1 MTKRKQIDFL
11 LDLNQEIREKYRS
24 ERRNNRQL
32 RRDIDEIL
40 DENERISDKC
50 RALYKEL
57 EEVRQKS
64 AETAKERDELK
75 NRADFLTRA
84 NKAIKTPDEGGE
96 KHGKWLNFYGD
107 YSTAECSVCGE
118 VYDAIQ
124 PREYNNPE
132 HWEIFLREYQYCP
145 NCGARMD
152 GVEKK

>member
-24 ERRNNRQL
+24 ARANNRQL
-32 RRDIDEIL
+32 RRDIEEIL

-75 NRADFLTRA
+75 NRADFLLRA
-84 NKAIKTPDEGGE
+84 NEKLYFQKSQLEDQLEPVGTGE
-96 KHGKWLNFYGD
+96 TVVKNE
-107 YSTAECSVCGE
+107 T
-118 VYDAIQ
+118 
-124 PREYNNPE
+124 
-132 HWEIFLREYQYCP
+132 
-145 NCGARMD
+145 
-152 GVEKK
+152 